1 MDLSQLQGVSV
12 SGIFVILMIAAI
24 TKLVQVVRQRDGGP
38 VQLDA
43 RAVGDKAVMAERVRR
58 IEASCERLAE
68 HAQQQSTN
76 VDRLAESVRDLA
88 RITRRMADRLP
99 QTPAFGVG
107 VGVNCEDDE

>member
-1 MDLSQLQGVSV
+1 MDPSQIQSVSV

-24 TKLVQVVRQRDGGP
+24 TKLVQVVRQREGGLAD
-38 VQLDA
+38 LDS
-43 RAVGDKAVMAERVRR
+43 RIVGDKAVMIERVRR
-58 IEASCERLAE
+58 IETICERLAAHE
-68 HAQQQSTN
+68 QQQTQN
-76 VDRLAESVRDLA
+76 IDRLAESVRDLA